1 MSNDCGNLRSDAVKV
16 REELRY
22 EKSQREL
29 YESQFTQ
36 TSQENGKRYMYQNL
50 LRISIRNKYTCTF
63 GYRIKLPWIVLE
75 KYWVSTSENENFK
88 WENFEN
94 NFHNRTT
101 QKELW
106 IRRIWQEV
114 VDNGDATAENSVWGP
129 DKATGTDPSHCGP
142 AKGTCVIMIY
152 TVP

>member
-63 GYRIKLPWIVLE
+63 SYRIKLP
-75 KYWVSTSENENFK
+75 
-88 WENFEN
+88 
-94 NFHNRTT
+94 
-101 QKELW
+101 
-106 IRRIWQEV
+106 
-114 VDNGDATAENSVWGP
+114 
-129 DKATGTDPSHCGP
+129 
-142 AKGTCVIMIY
+142 
-152 TVP
+152 

>member
-50 LRISIRNKYTCTF
+50 LKISIRNKYTCTF
-63 GYRIKLPWIVLE
+63 GYRIKLP
-75 KYWVSTSENENFK
+75 
-88 WENFEN
+88 
-94 NFHNRTT
+94 
-101 QKELW
+101 
-106 IRRIWQEV
+106 
-114 VDNGDATAENSVWGP
+114 
-129 DKATGTDPSHCGP
+129 
-142 AKGTCVIMIY
+142 
-152 TVP
+152 